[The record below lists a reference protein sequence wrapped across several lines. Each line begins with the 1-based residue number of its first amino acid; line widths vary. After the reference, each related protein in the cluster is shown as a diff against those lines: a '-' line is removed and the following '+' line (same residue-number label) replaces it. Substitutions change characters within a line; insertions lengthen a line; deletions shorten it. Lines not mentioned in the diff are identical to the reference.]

1 MARKRGITTLPGAG
15 VNIEYSQDGTT
26 YNEVPGCDN
35 FDIPQGERESRTT
48 RAFGGTR
55 ASTGGRDV
63 ADVTINVVAYNPAHP
78 VHQAIRDDY
87 DDNKVGHWRIET
99 EPQSLTK
106 IADDASKNSITISAA
121 GVLAFEGDSPDFTG
135 ETIQEG
141 HIIVSADTTYIISKI
156 DISEEG
162 AATVTVVDKD
172 GDPITAAVAKSAA
185 GYEVWN
191 PGLQWTFS
199 GQGKNIGQ
207 AQGGVDADVGS
218 TIVVTPGSAVAKPK
232 IIIAFST
239 T

>member
-55 ASTGGRDV
+55 ATTGGRDV

-87 DDNKVGHWRIET
+87 DDNKVGHWRVET

-106 IADDASKNSITISAA
+106 IEDDAAKNSITISEA
-121 GVLAFEGDSPDFTG
+121 GVLAFEGAKPDFAS

-141 HIIVSADTTYIISKI
+141 HIIVSNDITYIISKI
-156 DISEEG
+156 DIDDSG
-162 AATVTVVDKD
+162 AATVTVSDSD
-172 GDPITAAVAKSAA
+172 GDTISAAVAKSTD

-218 TIVVTPGSAVAKPK
+218 TIVITPGSAVAKPK
-232 IIIAFST
+232 IITAFST

>member
-15 VNIEYSQDGTT
+15 VNVEYSQDAST

-48 RAFGGTR
+48 RAFGGAR
-55 ASTGGRDV
+55 ATTGGRDV

-87 DDNKVGHWRIET
+87 DKNQVGHWRIET
-99 EPQSLTK
+99 EPQSLAK
-106 IADDASKNSITISAA
+106 IEDDASKNSITISNV
-121 GVLAFEGDSPDFTG
+121 GVLTFEGDKPDFAG
-135 ETIQEG
+135 ATIQEG
-141 HIIVSADTTYIISKI
+141 HILVSDDITYIISKI
-156 DISEEG
+156 DIGSDDSV
-162 AATVTVVDKD
+162 TVTVSDKD
-172 GDPITAAVAKSAA
+172 GKAISAAVAKSTT

-218 TIVVTPGSAVAKPK
+218 TIVITPSAAVAKPK
-232 IIIAFST
+232 IITAFST
-239 T
+239 S